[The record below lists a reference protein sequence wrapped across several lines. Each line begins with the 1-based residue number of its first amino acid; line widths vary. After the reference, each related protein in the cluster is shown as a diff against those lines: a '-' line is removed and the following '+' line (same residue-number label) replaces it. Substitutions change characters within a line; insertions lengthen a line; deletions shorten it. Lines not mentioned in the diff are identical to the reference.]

1 MLTDHGNQHSRLVC
15 KVDTL
20 VASLHHTLRHCPRI
34 LQLHQAVVHNHV
46 EDVLQAAL
54 VLGDADHL
62 ELLPLVEGAGGEGP
76 DGVVQGG
83 GVVVLVGEEN
93 LSKPLISGAP
103 VTIIP
108 EVQGEAQGTTF
119 LQGAGQ
125 NILTRQE
132 EQH

>member
-15 KVDTL
+15 QVDTL
-20 VASLHHTLRHCPRI
+20 VVSLHHTLGHCPRI

-76 DGVVQGG
+76 DGVLQGG
-83 GVVVLVGEEN
+83 GVVVLVGEEH
-93 LSKPLISGAP
+93 LSKPLISGAA